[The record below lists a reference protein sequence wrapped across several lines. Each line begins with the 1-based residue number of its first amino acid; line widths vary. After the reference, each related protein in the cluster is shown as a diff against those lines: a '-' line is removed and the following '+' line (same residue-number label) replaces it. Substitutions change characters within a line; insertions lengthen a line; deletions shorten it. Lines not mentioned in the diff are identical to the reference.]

1 MWDMCVRLPNGC
13 NHTRYVN
20 IIKNR
25 QYGGYFFPITKTRYL
40 QNTKISILYN
50 FEHNIGVDMPA
61 KTVNDIVALCKRRGF
76 IFTGSEIYGGLG
88 GAYDYGPY
96 GVELM
101 KNIRNAWWNAMIYS
115 RDDIEGLDAAL
126 ISNRLMWKYS
136 GHEAGFS
143 DPLVECKKCG
153 ARMRQDKMQD
163 QSKCDNCG
171 STDIT
176 EPRAYQLMMGLSIG
190 ATADGAVNA
199 YLRPETATTTYTNF
213 KNVLDAKPHKLPFG
227 IAQIGKA
234 FRNEISPRGFVFRMR
249 EFEQA
254 EMQYFVNPADDEQY
268 HEMWMRER
276 MAWWINVLGI
286 PADKLRF
293 MPHEKLAH
301 YAKAAVDIEYEFP
314 DGFDEVEGIH
324 NRQDFDLGSHTK
336 GQKDFQIHAN
346 VLENK
351 DSTTKLSYSD
361 PQSGANFIP
370 YVIETAMGVNRAMLA
385 VMIEAYN
392 EEDLGD
398 GKSRTVLK
406 LKPQLSPVKAA
417 VIPLARNV
425 PELLEISNGIVADLR
440 KLGIGRI
447 ELENSGNIGKNYR
460 RHDEIGTPVCITV
473 DHQTMEDNTVTLRHR
488 DTMEQERIAISDVKQ
503 RIIEI
508 VNG

>member
-1 MWDMCVRLPNGC
+1 
-13 NHTRYVN
+13 
-20 IIKNR
+20 
-25 QYGGYFFPITKTRYL
+25 
-40 QNTKISILYN
+40 
-50 FEHNIGVDMPA
+50 MPA
-61 KTVNDIVALCKRRGF
+61 KTINDIVALCKRRGF

-88 GAYDYGPY
+88 GTYDYGPY

-101 KNIRNAWWNAMIYS
+101 KNIRNSWWNTMVYS
-115 RDDIEGLDAAL
+115 RDDIEGLDAAQ
-126 ISNRLMWKYS
+126 ITNRLLWKYS

-153 ARMRQDKMQD
+153 ARMRLDKMKD
-163 QSKCDNCG
+163 PKKCDACG
-171 STDIT
+171 SADLM

-190 ATADGAVNA
+190 ATADGEVNA

-213 KNVLDAKPHKLPFG
+213 KNVLDSTPHKLPFG
-227 IAQIGKA
+227 IVQIGKS

-254 EMQYFVNPADDEQY
+254 ELQYFVKPGEDEKY
-268 HEMWMRER
+268 FKEWKKNR
-276 MAWWINVLGI
+276 MAWWVNELGI

-293 MPHEKLAH
+293 TPHEKLAH

-314 DGFDEVEGIH
+314 DGFDEVEGVH

-336 GQKDFQIHAN
+336 SQKEFKIDATVI
-346 VLENK
+346 ENK

-361 PQSGANFIP
+361 PQTGENFIP
-370 YVIETAMGVNRAMLA
+370 YVVETAMGVNRAMLV
-385 VMIEAYN
+385 VMLNAYT

-406 LKPQLSPVKAA
+406 LKPSLSPVKAA

-425 PELLEISNGIVADLR
+425 PELLETADKIVSDLR

-473 DHQTMEDNTVTLRHR
+473 DHQTPEDNMVTLRHR
-488 DTMEQERIAISDVKQ
+488 DSMQQERCAIKDISKKLLE
-503 RIIEI
+503 II
-508 VNG
+508 NK

>member
-1 MWDMCVRLPNGC
+1 
-13 NHTRYVN
+13 
-20 IIKNR
+20 
-25 QYGGYFFPITKTRYL
+25 
-40 QNTKISILYN
+40 
-50 FEHNIGVDMPA
+50 MPA

-115 RDDIEGLDAAL
+115 RDDVEGLDAAL

-136 GHEAGFS
+136 GHESGFS

-153 ARMRQDKMQD
+153 TRMRQDKMKD
-163 QSKCDNCG
+163 MSKCDNCG

-176 EPRAYQLMMGLSIG
+176 EPRAYQLMMGVSIG
-190 ATADGAVNA
+190 ATSDGAINA
-199 YLRPETATTTYTNF
+199 YLRPETATTTTNF

-254 EMQYFVNPADDEQY
+254 EMQYFVNPNDDDKY
-268 HEMWMRER
+268 HKMWMDER
-276 MAWWINVLGI
+276 LAWWINVLGI
-286 PADKLRF
+286 PSEKLRF
-293 MPHEKLAH
+293 APHEKLAH
-301 YAKAAVDIEYEFP
+301 YAKTAVDIEYEFP

-336 GQKDFQIHAN
+336 GQKEFNIHAN
-346 VLENK
+346 VLENR

-361 PQSGANFIP
+361 PQSGENFIP

-385 VMIEAYN
+385 VMLEAYN

-398 GKSRTVLK
+398 GKTRTVLK

-417 VIPLARNV
+417 VIPLARNI
-425 PELLEISNGIVADLR
+425 PELLDISNVIVAKLR
-440 KLGIGRI
+440 RMAIGRI

-473 DHQTMEDNTVTLRHR
+473 DHQTIEDSTVTLRHR
-488 DTMEQERIAISDVKQ
+488 DTMAQERIAITDVPARVLQ
-503 RIIEI
+503 I
-508 VNG
+508 VNR

>member
-1 MWDMCVRLPNGC
+1 
-13 NHTRYVN
+13 
-20 IIKNR
+20 
-25 QYGGYFFPITKTRYL
+25 
-40 QNTKISILYN
+40 
-50 FEHNIGVDMPA
+50 MPA

-115 RDDIEGLDAAL
+115 RNDIEGLDAAL

-136 GHEAGFS
+136 GHEGSFS

-153 ARMRQDKMQD
+153 ARMRQDKMKD
-163 QSKCDNCG
+163 PTKCDNCG

-190 ATADGAVNA
+190 ATADGAINA
-199 YLRPETATTTYTNF
+199 YLRPETATTTYVNF
-213 KNVLDAKPHKLPFG
+213 KNVMDACPHKLPFG

-254 EMQYFVNPADDEQY
+254 EMQYFVNPAEDEKY
-268 HEMWMRER
+268 FELWKKTR
-276 MAWWINVLGI
+276 MAWWIDTLGI
-286 PADKLRF
+286 PAEKLRF
-293 MPHEKLAH
+293 TPHEKLAH
-301 YAKAAVDIEYEFP
+301 YAKAAGDIEYEFP

-336 GQKDFQIHAN
+336 SQNEFKIQAN
-346 VLENK
+346 VMENK
-351 DSTTKLSYSD
+351 DSTVKLAYSD
-361 PQSGANFIP
+361 PQTGESFIP
-370 YVIETAMGVNRAMLA
+370 FVIETAMGVNRAMLA
-385 VMIEAYN
+385 VMLDAYT
-392 EEDLGD
+392 EEQLPD
-398 GKSRTVLK
+398 GKSRVVLK
-406 LKPQLSPVKAA
+406 LKPALAPVKAA

-425 PELLEISNGIVADLR
+425 PELVTIANNIENDLR
-440 KLGIGRI
+440 KLNIGRI

-473 DHQTMEDNTVTLRHR
+473 DHQSLEDNTVTLRYR
-488 DTMEQERIAISDVKQ
+488 DSMAQERVAIADVPKKVME
-503 RIIEI
+503 IITKNEK
-508 VNG
+508 

>member
-1 MWDMCVRLPNGC
+1 
-13 NHTRYVN
+13 
-20 IIKNR
+20 
-25 QYGGYFFPITKTRYL
+25 
-40 QNTKISILYN
+40 
-50 FEHNIGVDMPA
+50 MPA
-61 KTVNDIVALCKRRGF
+61 KTVQDIVALCKRRGF

-126 ISNRLMWKYS
+126 ITNRLMWKYS

-153 ARMRQDKMQD
+153 ARMRQDKMKD

-171 STDIT
+171 SADIS

-190 ATADGAVNA
+190 ATADGAINA

-254 EMQYFVNPADDEQY
+254 EMQFFVNPADDDKY
-268 HEMWMRER
+268 HEMWMQER
-276 MAWWINVLGI
+276 LSWWINVLGI
-286 PADKLRF
+286 PAEKLRF

-301 YAKAAVDIEYEFP
+301 YAKAAVDIEYAFP

-336 GQKDFQIHAN
+336 GQKDFTINAT

-351 DSTTKLSYSD
+351 DSTIKLSYSD
-361 PQSGANFIP
+361 PQSGQNFIP

-398 GKSRTVLK
+398 GKTRTVLK
-406 LKPQLSPVKAA
+406 LKPSLSPVKAA

-425 PELLEISNGIVADLR
+425 PELLDISNDIVNNLR
-440 KLGIGRI
+440 KMGIGRI

-473 DHQTMEDNTVTLRHR
+473 DHQSMEDGTVTLRHR
-488 DTMEQERIAISDVKQ
+488 DTMEQERIAIADVQK
-503 RIIEI
+503 RILEI
-508 VNG
+508 ING

>member
-1 MWDMCVRLPNGC
+1 
-13 NHTRYVN
+13 
-20 IIKNR
+20 
-25 QYGGYFFPITKTRYL
+25 
-40 QNTKISILYN
+40 
-50 FEHNIGVDMPA
+50 MPA

-101 KNIRNAWWNAMIYS
+101 KNIRNAWWNSMIYS

-126 ISNRLMWKYS
+126 ISNRLLWKYS
-136 GHEAGFS
+136 GHESGFS

-153 ARMRQDKMQD
+153 TRMRQDKMKD
-163 QSKCDNCG
+163 ASKCDNCG
-171 STDIT
+171 SADIT

-190 ATADGAVNA
+190 ATSDGAVNA

-254 EMQYFVNPADDEQY
+254 EMQYFVNPADDEMY
-268 HEMWMRER
+268 HKMWMEQR
-276 MAWWINVLGI
+276 MAWWIDALGI
-286 PADKLRF
+286 PAEKLRF

-336 GQKDFQIHAN
+336 SQKEFKINAN

-361 PQSGANFIP
+361 PQSGQNFIP

-398 GKSRTVLK
+398 GKTRTVLK

-425 PELLEISNGIVADLR
+425 PELLDISNGIVSQLR
-440 KLGIGRI
+440 KMAIGRI

-488 DTMEQERIAISDVKQ
+488 DTMAQERITIDKVPQ
-503 RIIEI
+503 RIQEI
-508 VNG
+508 INA

>member
-1 MWDMCVRLPNGC
+1 
-13 NHTRYVN
+13 
-20 IIKNR
+20 
-25 QYGGYFFPITKTRYL
+25 
-40 QNTKISILYN
+40 
-50 FEHNIGVDMPA
+50 MPA
-61 KTVNDIVALCKRRGF
+61 KTISDIVALCKRRGF

-101 KNIRNAWWNAMIYS
+101 RNIRDAWWNAMIYS
-115 RDDIEGLDAAL
+115 RNDIEGLDAAQ

-153 ARMRQDKMQD
+153 ARMRQDKMAD
-163 QSKCDNCG
+163 PTKCDNCG

-190 ATADGAVNA
+190 AMADGATNA
-199 YLRPETATTTYTNF
+199 YLRPETATTTYVNF
-213 KNVLDAKPHKLPFG
+213 KNVLDARPHKLPFG

-254 EMQYFVNPADDEQY
+254 EMQYFVHPDTDEKY
-268 HEMWMRER
+268 FEMWRAAR
-276 MAWWINVLGI
+276 MAWWTDVLGI
-286 PADKLRF
+286 PAEKLRF
-293 MPHEKLAH
+293 LPHEKLAH
-301 YAKAAVDIEYEFP
+301 YAKAACDIEYEFP

-336 GQKDFQIHAN
+336 AQNEFKINAH
-346 VLENK
+346 VMENK
-351 DSTTKLSYSD
+351 DSTVKLSYSD
-361 PQSGANFIP
+361 PQTGENFIP

-385 VMIEAYN
+385 VMHNAYT

-398 GKSRTVLK
+398 GKSRLVLK
-406 LKPQLSPVKAA
+406 LRPKLAPVKAA

-425 PELLEISNGIVADLR
+425 PELLDTAMNIENDLR
-440 KLGIGRI
+440 ALAIGRI

-460 RHDEIGTPVCITV
+460 RHDEIGTPVCVTV
-473 DHQTMEDNTVTLRHR
+473 DHQTLEDGTVTLRLR
-488 DTMEQERIAISDVKQ
+488 DTMEQRRVKIADVPAAVLE
-503 RIIEI
+503 II
-508 VNG
+508 NG

>member
-1 MWDMCVRLPNGC
+1 
-13 NHTRYVN
+13 
-20 IIKNR
+20 
-25 QYGGYFFPITKTRYL
+25 
-40 QNTKISILYN
+40 
-50 FEHNIGVDMPA
+50 MPA
-61 KTVNDIVALCKRRGF
+61 KSVNDIVALCKRRGF

-101 KNIRNAWWNAMIYS
+101 RNIRNAWWNSMIYS
-115 RDDIEGLDAAL
+115 RNDIEGLDAAL

-136 GHEAGFS
+136 GHEGSFS

-153 ARMRQDKMQD
+153 ARMRQDKMKD
-163 QSKCDNCG
+163 PTKCDNCG

-190 ATADGAVNA
+190 AMADGAINA
-199 YLRPETATTTYTNF
+199 YLRPETATTTYVNF
-213 KNVLDAKPHKLPFG
+213 KNVLDSKPHKLPFG

-254 EMQYFVNPADDEQY
+254 EMQYFVNPSEDEKY
-268 HEMWMRER
+268 FEYWKATRL
-276 MAWWINVLGI
+276 AWWTNVLGI
-286 PADKLRF
+286 PSEKLRF
-293 MPHEKLAH
+293 LPHVKLAH
-301 YAKAAVDIEYEFP
+301 YAKAAVDIEYAFP
-314 DGFDEVEGIH
+314 DGFDEVEGVH

-336 GQKDFQIHAN
+336 GQKEFKLAAN
-346 VLENK
+346 VMENT

-361 PQSGANFIP
+361 AQTGENFVP

-385 VMIEAYN
+385 VMIEAYD

-398 GKSRTVLK
+398 GKSRVVLK
-406 LKPQLSPVKAA
+406 LKPWLAPVKAA
-417 VIPLARNV
+417 VIPLVRNV
-425 PELLEISNGIVADLR
+425 PEIVDLSNKIVDDLR
-440 KLGIGRI
+440 KLGIGKI

-473 DHQTMEDNTVTLRHR
+473 DHQTLEDGTVTLRHR
-488 DTMEQERIAISDVKQ
+488 DSMEQERIKTEDIVK
-503 RIIEI
+503 RVLEI
-508 VNG
+508 VNQ

>member
-1 MWDMCVRLPNGC
+1 
-13 NHTRYVN
+13 
-20 IIKNR
+20 
-25 QYGGYFFPITKTRYL
+25 
-40 QNTKISILYN
+40 
-50 FEHNIGVDMPA
+50 MPA

-88 GAYDYGPY
+88 GTYDYGPY

-115 RDDIEGLDAAL
+115 RDDIEGLDSAL
-126 ISNRLMWKYS
+126 ITNRLLWKYS

-153 ARMRQDKMQD
+153 ARMRQDKMKD
-163 QSKCDNCG
+163 QTKCDNCG
-171 STDIT
+171 STEIT

-190 ATADGAVNA
+190 ATADGAINA

-213 KNVLDAKPHKLPFG
+213 KNVLDARPHKLPFG

-254 EMQYFVNPADDEQY
+254 EMQYFVNPVDDEKF
-268 HEMWMRER
+268 HEMWMQER
-276 MAWWINVLGI
+276 LAWWINVLGI
-286 PADKLRF
+286 PAEKLRF

-336 GQKDFQIHAN
+336 GQKEFEIQAN

-361 PQSGANFIP
+361 PQSGENFIP

-385 VMIEAYN
+385 VMLEAYN
-392 EEDLGD
+392 EEGLGD
-398 GKSRTVLK
+398 GKTRTVLK
-406 LKPQLSPVKAA
+406 LKPALSPVKAA

-425 PELLEISNGIVADLR
+425 PELLTISNDIVSGLR

-473 DHQTMEDNTVTLRHR
+473 DHQTMEDNTVTLRYR
-488 DTMEQERIAISDVKQ
+488 DTMEQVRIPISDVNKQ
-503 RIIEI
+503 VLEII
-508 VNG
+508 NK

>member
-1 MWDMCVRLPNGC
+1 
-13 NHTRYVN
+13 
-20 IIKNR
+20 
-25 QYGGYFFPITKTRYL
+25 
-40 QNTKISILYN
+40 
-50 FEHNIGVDMPA
+50 MPA

-88 GAYDYGPY
+88 GAYDFGPY

-101 KNIRNAWWNAMIYS
+101 KNIRNAWWNTMIYA

-126 ISNRLMWKYS
+126 ISNRLLWKYS
-136 GHEAGFS
+136 GHEGGFS

-153 ARMRQDKMQD
+153 ARMRQDKMKD
-163 QSKCDNCG
+163 PTKCDNCG
-171 STDIT
+171 SADIT

-190 ATADGAVNA
+190 AMADGAINA

-213 KNVLDAKPHKLPFG
+213 KNVLDSKPHKLPFG

-254 EMQYFVNPADDEQY
+254 EMQYFVRPDEDEKY
-268 HEMWMRER
+268 FEMWRAAR
-276 MAWWINVLGI
+276 MAWWVDVLGI
-286 PADKLRF
+286 PAEKLRF
-293 MPHEKLAH
+293 TPHDKLAH
-301 YAKAAVDIEYEFP
+301 YAKAACDIEYEFP

-336 GQKDFQIHAN
+336 AQNEFKINAN
-346 VLENK
+346 VMENK
-351 DSTTKLSYSD
+351 DSTVKLSYSD
-361 PQSGANFIP
+361 PQTGENFIP

-385 VMIEAYN
+385 ILHNAYTD
-392 EEDLGD
+392 EDLGD
-398 GKSRTVLK
+398 GKSRLVLK

-425 PELLEISNGIVADLR
+425 PELLNISNDIVARLR
-440 KLGIGRI
+440 ALGIGRI

-473 DHQTMEDNTVTLRHR
+473 DHQTMEDGTVTLRHR
-488 DTMEQERIAISDVKQ
+488 DTMEQVRIPASDVPA
-503 RIIEI
+503 RILEI
-508 VNG
+508 INA

>member
-1 MWDMCVRLPNGC
+1 
-13 NHTRYVN
+13 
-20 IIKNR
+20 
-25 QYGGYFFPITKTRYL
+25 
-40 QNTKISILYN
+40 
-50 FEHNIGVDMPA
+50 MPA
-61 KTVNDIVALCKRRGF
+61 KTISDIVALCKRRGF

-101 KNIRNAWWNAMIYS
+101 RNIRNAWWNAMVYS
-115 RDDIEGLDAAL
+115 RNDIEGLDAAQ

-153 ARMRQDKMQD
+153 ARMRQDKMAD
-163 QSKCDNCG
+163 PTKCDNCG

-190 ATADGAVNA
+190 AMADGAINA
-199 YLRPETATTTYTNF
+199 YLRPETATTTYVNF
-213 KNVLDAKPHKLPFG
+213 KNVLDACPHKLPFG

-254 EMQYFVNPADDEQY
+254 EMQYFVRPDNDEQY
-268 HEMWMRER
+268 FEMWKAAR
-276 MAWWINVLGI
+276 MAWWTDVLGI
-286 PADKLRF
+286 PANKLRF
-293 MPHEKLAH
+293 LPHDKLAH

-314 DGFDEVEGIH
+314 DGFDEVEGVH

-336 GQKDFQIHAN
+336 AQNEFKINAH
-346 VLENK
+346 VMENK
-351 DSTTKLSYSD
+351 DSTVKLSYSD
-361 PQSGANFIP
+361 PQTGENFIP
-370 YVIETAMGVNRAMLA
+370 FVIETAMGVNRAMLA
-385 VMIEAYN
+385 VMHNAYT
-392 EEDLGD
+392 EEELPD
-398 GKSRTVLK
+398 GKKRLVLK
-406 LKPQLSPVKAA
+406 LRPKLAPVKAA

-425 PELLEISNGIVADLR
+425 PELLDTATKIENDLR
-440 KLGIGRI
+440 ALAIGRI

-473 DHQTMEDNTVTLRHR
+473 DHQTLEDGTVTLRLR
-488 DTMEQERIAISDVKQ
+488 DTMEQRRVNITDVPKSVLE
-503 RIIEI
+503 II
-508 VNG
+508 NA

>member
-1 MWDMCVRLPNGC
+1 
-13 NHTRYVN
+13 
-20 IIKNR
+20 
-25 QYGGYFFPITKTRYL
+25 
-40 QNTKISILYN
+40 
-50 FEHNIGVDMPA
+50 MPA

-126 ISNRLMWKYS
+126 ISNRLLWKYS

-153 ARMRQDKMQD
+153 ARMRQDKMRD

-171 STDIT
+171 STEIT

-190 ATADGAVNA
+190 ATADGAINA

-254 EMQYFVNPADDEQY
+254 EMQYFVNPADDEKF
-268 HEMWMRER
+268 HSMWMEER

-286 PADKLRF
+286 PANKLRF

-336 GQKDFQIHAN
+336 GQKDFDIQAN

-361 PQSGANFIP
+361 PQSGTNFLP

-385 VMIEAYN
+385 VMVEAYN

-398 GKSRTVLK
+398 GKTRTVLK

-425 PELLEISNGIVADLR
+425 PELLEISNDIVGDLR

-473 DHQTMEDNTVTLRHR
+473 DHQTLEDQTVTLRHR
-488 DTMEQERIAISDVKQ
+488 DTMEQERIAICDVKQ
-503 RIIEI
+503 RLLEI

>member
-1 MWDMCVRLPNGC
+1 
-13 NHTRYVN
+13 
-20 IIKNR
+20 
-25 QYGGYFFPITKTRYL
+25 
-40 QNTKISILYN
+40 
-50 FEHNIGVDMPA
+50 MPA

-101 KNIRNAWWNAMIYS
+101 KNIKNAWWNAMIYS
-115 RDDIEGLDAAL
+115 RNDIEGLDAAL

-136 GHEAGFS
+136 GHEGSFS

-153 ARMRQDKMQD
+153 ARMRQDKMKD
-163 QSKCDNCG
+163 PTKCDNCG
-171 STDIT
+171 STEIT

-190 ATADGAVNA
+190 ATSDGAINA
-199 YLRPETATTTYTNF
+199 YLRPETATTTYVNF
-213 KNVLDAKPHKLPFG
+213 KNVMDAKPHKLPFG

-254 EMQYFVNPADDEQY
+254 EMQYFVRPDEDEKY
-268 HEMWMRER
+268 FEMWKEIRR
-276 MAWWINVLGI
+276 AWWINELGI
-286 PADKLRF
+286 PAEKLRF
-293 MPHEKLAH
+293 TPHEKLAH
-301 YAKAAVDIEYEFP
+301 YAKAAGDIEYAFP

-336 GQKDFQIHAN
+336 AQNEFDIKAK
-346 VLENK
+346 VMENK
-351 DSTTKLSYSD
+351 DSTVKLSYSD
-361 PQSGANFIP
+361 PQTGENFVP

-385 VMIEAYN
+385 VMLEAYT
-392 EEDLGD
+392 EEQLPD
-398 GKSRTVLK
+398 GKSRLVLK
-406 LKPQLSPVKAA
+406 LKPKLAPVKAA

-425 PELLEISNGIVADLR
+425 PELVEIANNIENDLR
-440 KLGIGRI
+440 KLHIGRI

-473 DHQTMEDNTVTLRHR
+473 DHQTQEDGTVTLRHR
-488 DTMEQERIAISDVKQ
+488 NTMEQERIKIEDVPK
-503 RIIEI
+503 RVMEII
-508 VNG
+508 NQ

>member
-1 MWDMCVRLPNGC
+1 
-13 NHTRYVN
+13 
-20 IIKNR
+20 
-25 QYGGYFFPITKTRYL
+25 
-40 QNTKISILYN
+40 
-50 FEHNIGVDMPA
+50 MPA

-88 GAYDYGPY
+88 GTYDYGPY

-126 ISNRLMWKYS
+126 ITNRLLWKYS

-153 ARMRQDKMQD
+153 ARMRQDKMKD
-163 QSKCDNCG
+163 LSKCDNCG
-171 STDIT
+171 STEIT

-190 ATADGAVNA
+190 ATSDGAINA

-213 KNVLDAKPHKLPFG
+213 KNVLDARPHKLPFG

-254 EMQYFVNPADDEQY
+254 EMQYFVNPADDEKF
-268 HEMWMRER
+268 HEMWMQER
-276 MAWWINVLGI
+276 LAWWINVLGI
-286 PADKLRF
+286 PAEKLRF

-336 GQKDFQIHAN
+336 GQKEFEIHAN

-361 PQSGANFIP
+361 PQSGENFIP

-385 VMIEAYN
+385 VMLEAYN

-398 GKSRTVLK
+398 GKTRTVLK
-406 LKPQLSPVKAA
+406 LKPALSPVKAA

-425 PELLEISNGIVADLR
+425 PELLNISNDIVARLR

-473 DHQTMEDNTVTLRHR
+473 DHQTMEDNTVTLRYR
-488 DTMEQERIAISDVKQ
+488 DTMEQVRVALDDVVP
-503 RIIEI
+503 RVLEIITK
-508 VNG
+508 